1 MSQVN
6 LLPPEVRQKIKLRRL
21 TIGIGLAGAGVIGLL
36 ILFWVAQGVTLQR
49 IERET
54 TAQRAT
60 NAELTTQVEDL
71 EVYRDLSNSLEARKT
86 LVSTALLNEVSWSSV
101 LRDVQLIIPDRIGLS
116 SFGGSISEPS
126 AGVEGEDIGII
137 GGLEFSGQSEGT
149 LRLARWIARQT
160 EVTGWANPWL
170 SNASETEEFSNLYE
184 FTSTVDLLSA
194 ATTPRGKGEP
204 GTEGTA

>member
-1 MSQVN
+1 VSQVN

-21 TIGIGLAGAGVIGLL
+21 TIGIGLAGAGVIAVL

-60 NAELTTQVEDL
+60 NAELQTQVDDL
-71 EVYRDLSNSLEARKT
+71 QVYQQLQDQLTSRKT
-86 LVSTALLNEVSWSSV
+86 LVASALQNEVSWSGI

-116 SFGGSISEPS
+116 SFTGSISDPVSGGAE
-126 AGVEGEDIGII
+126 ADIGII
-137 GGLEFSGQSEGT
+137 GALEFSGQSEGT

-160 EVTGWANPWL
+160 EVNGWANPWL
-170 SNASETEEFSNLYE
+170 SNASESEPFSNIYEFS
-184 FTSTVDLLSA
+184 STVDLLTG
-194 ATTPRGKGEP
+194 ATTPRGQGP
-204 GTEGTA
+204 TGTEEQV